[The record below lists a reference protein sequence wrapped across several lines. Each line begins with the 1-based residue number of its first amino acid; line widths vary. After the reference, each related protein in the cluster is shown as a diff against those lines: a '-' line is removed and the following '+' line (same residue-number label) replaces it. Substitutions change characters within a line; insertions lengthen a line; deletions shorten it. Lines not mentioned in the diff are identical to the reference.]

1 MNNNPYLYQPN
12 VQRIDNQIKE
22 LENLKNQFQTM
33 PQQQPM
39 NVFNVGNTP
48 QIEFEARFVK
58 DNEEVENIP
67 ITRRTA
73 FISPKNKY
81 LKIKELN
88 GDIET
93 YELIPPKD
101 EKDLKID
108 ELTQNNTL
116 LENKLKEMEKM
127 INGLTIS
134 NGSTNEVKKPTSNDT
149 KSSKK

>member
-73 FISPKNKY
+73 FISPKNGY

-88 GDIET
+88 GDITT

-108 ELTQNNTL
+108 ELTQNNNL
-116 LENKLKEMEKM
+116 LEKKLKEMEVK
-127 INGLTIS
+127 IDELTKS
-134 NGSTNEVKKPTSNDT
+134 TGTTNEIKRPASNDT

>member
-1 MNNNPYLYQPN
+1 MNNNPYFYQSN

-22 LENLKNQFQTM
+22 LEQLKNQFQNI

-48 QIEFEARFVK
+48 QVEFEARFIK
-58 DNEEVENIP
+58 DDEEVENIP
-67 ITRRTA
+67 INRKTA
-73 FISPKNKY
+73 FISPKNGY

-101 EKDLKID
+101 EKDILID
-108 ELTQNNTL
+108 ELTKNNSI
-116 LENKLKEMEKM
+116 LENKLKEMEEK
-127 INGLTIS
+127 IHEFTVNTKPTNEIQKSGN
-134 NGSTNEVKKPTSNDT
+134 NGSKP
-149 KSSKK
+149 SKK